1 MSDAIVRLLL
11 NTAGFDSNLQRA
23 RRGMRDFSSDGG
35 SMNTILKGLG
45 STIAKVTGGIT
56 AVGAAFKVTTDTFK
70 QSEWNI
76 DEWGRTLKGVE
87 GAYNTFLDT
96 LNNGNWTAF
105 FENLSTAVQGARDLY
120 DALDKLGSVKANN
133 QAAIALLQNE
143 IARLR
148 LMKQNGADVDDQI
161 RDAEQRLVLL
171 QSEAVDAGKEAGRK
185 MMENTLR
192 SAYQSQVGARRL
204 NQGTLDKVID
214 TYIKQGDSFIERY
227 QKTYQRLLKKGT
239 VEKEVS
245 YMTSTGQMATYTDRK
260 FDINSLS
267 KREQIDFRLAKA
279 ITDSET
285 RLQEGLK
292 IYTDA
297 INEDTA
303 IRREE
308 FKTNRYL
315 LQGSNKG
322 GSGTEKEELVF
333 RPLASSMKEMKDNVT
348 ILSKKLEEMKVGSDD
363 YVDILRDLTYWQ
375 KRVKDQQ
382 TRDSDISNFYSGKG
396 YGQGIRIA
404 PTGRDLFKP
413 MTKEEAEKNAKID
426 LPKQK
431 KKSEEKDESKERF
444 EATKQLVGGV
454 DSIVSS
460 LETLGVN
467 VPSGMKKGL
476 KMIQTVITILE
487 AVKAIQS
494 AVQILTTGR
503 DSVYQAAVVSELGI
517 ISAATVTTAGL
528 QAVKSVPI
536 IGWLLKEGGYVHA
549 ANGVVMG
556 QNYIDRVPASLS
568 SGEMVL
574 NPAQQTKLF
583 KMANGEGGGGGN
595 SQPYVNAETIVLG
608 IQNWA
613 KRRGKGAELVF
624 SQR

>member
-1 MSDAIVRLLL
+1 
-11 NTAGFDSNLQRA
+11 
-23 RRGMRDFSSDGG
+23 MRDFSSDGG
-35 SMNTILKGLG
+35 SMNTILRGLG
-45 STIAKVTGGIT
+45 SNIAKLTGGIT

-76 DEWGRTLKGVE
+76 DEWGRTLKGAE

-143 IARLR
+143 IARLK

-227 QKTYQRLLKKGT
+227 QKIYQRLLKKGT

-308 FKTNRYL
+308 FKTNRYI

-333 RPLASSMKEMKDNVT
+333 RPLASSMKAMKENVT
-348 ILSKKLEEMKVGSDD
+348 VLSKKLEGLTTGSAD
-363 YVDILRDLTYWQ
+363 YIEVLRELTYWQ
-375 KRVKDQQ
+375 KQLKDQQ
-382 TRDSDISNFYSGKG
+382 TRDSDFSNFYSGKG
-396 YGQGIRIA
+396 YGQGLRVS
-404 PTGRDLFKP
+404 PDSKFKP
-413 MTKEEAEKNAKID
+413 LTPEEAKEKSRVKGDIVKFKEKTD
-426 LPKQK
+426 QK
-431 KKSEEKDESKERF
+431 KEIGE
-444 EATKQLVGGV
+444 VGKIV
-454 DSIVSS
+454 DSISQIS
-460 LETLGVN
+460 GALKTLGVDLG
-467 VPSGMKKGL
+467 SGFENTL
-476 KMIQTVITILE
+476 NILN
-487 AVKAIQS
+487 AIM
-494 AVQILTTGR
+494 T
-503 DSVYQAAVVSELGI
+503 I
-517 ISAATVTTAGL
+517 ISAIQTIQQVIESLTNGRDTAFQAYMEIMIGQMTANSYAIASNTGAEAATPFK
-528 QAVKSVPI
+528 Q
-536 IGWLLKEGGYVHA
+536 GGIVHA
-549 ANGVVMG
+549 AGGIVMG
-556 QNYIDRVPASLS
+556 RNYVDRVPATLS

-583 KMANGEGGGGGN
+583 KMANSGGGGGGN
-595 SQPYVNAETIVLG
+595 SQPYVNAETIWLG
-608 IQNWA
+608 INNMG
-613 KRRGKGAELVF
+613 KRKGMGELVF
-624 SQR
+624 SKRK

>member
-45 STIAKVTGGIT
+45 SNIAKLTGGIT

-76 DEWGRTLKGVE
+76 DEWGRTLKGAE

-143 IARLR
+143 IARLK

-245 YMTSTGQMATYTDRK
+245 YMTSTGQMAAYTDRK

-308 FKTNRYL
+308 FKTNRYI

-322 GSGTEKEELVF
+322 GSGTEKEELIF

-375 KRVKDQQ
+375 KKVKDQQ
-382 TRDSDISNFYSGKG
+382 TRDSDFSNFYSGKG
-396 YGQGIRIA
+396 YGQGIRLSPEMPKA
-404 PTGRDLFKP
+404 LTP
-413 MTKEEAEKNAKID
+413 EEAQKMEKVKVPSARNASIKAD
-426 LPKQK
+426 N
-431 KKSEEKDESKERF
+431 KDQAGAVKDIV
-444 EATKQLVGGV
+444 AGV
-454 DSIVSS
+454 DGIVSS
-460 LETLGVN
+460 LETLGVD

-536 IGWLLKEGGYVHA
+536 IGWLLKQGGVVHA
-549 ANGVVMG
+549 AGGVVMG

-583 KMANGEGGGGGN
+583 KMANEGGGGGAQ

-613 KRRGKGAELVF
+613 KRRGKGSELMF
-624 SQR
+624 TQR

>member
-35 SMNTILKGLG
+35 SMNTILRGLG
-45 STIAKVTGGIT
+45 SNIAKLTGGIT

-76 DEWGRTLKGVE
+76 DEWGRTLKGAE

-143 IARLR
+143 IARLK

-227 QKTYQRLLKKGT
+227 QKIYQRLLKKGT

-308 FKTNRYL
+308 FKTNRYI

-333 RPLASSMKEMKDNVT
+333 RPLASSMKAMKENVT
-348 ILSKKLEEMKVGSDD
+348 VLSKKLEGLTTGSAD
-363 YVDILRDLTYWQ
+363 YIEVLRELTYWQ
-375 KRVKDQQ
+375 KQLKDQQ
-382 TRDSDISNFYSGKG
+382 TRDSDFSNFYSGKG
-396 YGQGIRIA
+396 YGQGLRVS
-404 PTGRDLFKP
+404 PDSKFKP
-413 MTKEEAEKNAKID
+413 LTPEEAKEKSRVKGDIVKFKEKTD
-426 LPKQK
+426 QK
-431 KKSEEKDESKERF
+431 KEIGE
-444 EATKQLVGGV
+444 VGKIV
-454 DSIVSS
+454 DSISQIS
-460 LETLGVN
+460 GALKTLGVDLG
-467 VPSGMKKGL
+467 SGFENTL
-476 KMIQTVITILE
+476 NILN
-487 AVKAIQS
+487 AIM
-494 AVQILTTGR
+494 T
-503 DSVYQAAVVSELGI
+503 I
-517 ISAATVTTAGL
+517 ISAIQTIQQVIESLTNGRDTAFQAYMEIMIGQMTANSYAIASNTGAEAATPFK
-528 QAVKSVPI
+528 Q
-536 IGWLLKEGGYVHA
+536 GGIVHA
-549 ANGVVMG
+549 AGGIVMG
-556 QNYIDRVPASLS
+556 RNYVDRVPATLS

-583 KMANGEGGGGGN
+583 KMANSGGGGGGN
-595 SQPYVNAETIVLG
+595 SQPYVNAETIWLG
-608 IQNWA
+608 INNMG
-613 KRRGKGAELVF
+613 KRKGMGELVF
-624 SQR
+624 SKRK

>member
-45 STIAKVTGGIT
+45 SNIAKVTGGIT

-76 DEWGRTLKGVE
+76 DEWGRTLKGAE

-245 YMTSTGQMATYTDRK
+245 YMTSTGQMASYTDRK

-322 GSGTEKEELVF
+322 GSGKEKEELVF

-375 KRVKDQQ
+375 KKVKDQQ
-382 TRDSDISNFYSGKG
+382 TRDSDFSNFYSGKG
-396 YGQGIRIA
+396 YRQGIRVSPDTKI
-404 PTGRDLFKP
+404 KP
-413 MTKEEAEKNAKID
+413 LTPEEAKEKSRVKGDIVKFKEKTD
-426 LPKQK
+426 QK
-431 KKSEEKDESKERF
+431 KEIGE
-444 EATKQLVGGV
+444 VGKIV
-454 DSIVSS
+454 DSISQIS
-460 LETLGVN
+460 GALKTLGVDLG
-467 VPSGMKKGL
+467 SGFENTL
-476 KMIQTVITILE
+476 NILN
-487 AVKAIQS
+487 AIM
-494 AVQILTTGR
+494 T
-503 DSVYQAAVVSELGI
+503 I
-517 ISAATVTTAGL
+517 ISAIQTIQQVIESLTNGRDTAF
-528 QAVKSVPI
+528 QAYMEI
-536 IGWLLKEGGYVHA
+536 MIGQMTANSYAIASNTGAEAASPFKQGGIVHA
-549 ANGVVMG
+549 AGGIVMG
-556 QNYIDRVPASLS
+556 RNYVDRVPATLS

-583 KMANGEGGGGGN
+583 KMANSGGGGGGN
-595 SQPYVNAETIVLG
+595 SQPYVNAETIWLG
-608 IQNWA
+608 INNMG
-613 KRRGKGAELVF
+613 KRKGMGELVF
-624 SQR
+624 SKRK

>member
-11 NTAGFDSNLQRA
+11 NTSGFDSNLQRA

-45 STIAKVTGGIT
+45 SNIAKLTGGIT

-76 DEWGRTLKGVE
+76 DEWGRTLKGAE

-120 DALDKLGSVKANN
+120 NALDKLGSVKANN

-143 IARLR
+143 IARLK

-245 YMTSTGQMATYTDRK
+245 YMTSTGQMAKYTDRK

-308 FKTNRYL
+308 FKTNRYI

-375 KRVKDQQ
+375 KKVKDQQ
-382 TRDSDISNFYSGKG
+382 TRDSDFSNFYSGKG
-396 YGQGIRIA
+396 YGQGIRVS
-404 PTGRDLFKP
+404 PD
-413 MTKEEAEKNAKID
+413 TKIKALTPEEAQKMEKVKLPSARNANAKAD
-426 LPKQK
+426 DKEQMGAV
-431 KKSEEKDESKERF
+431 KDIV
-444 EATKQLVGGV
+444 AGV
-454 DSIVSS
+454 DGIVSS
-460 LETLGVN
+460 LETLGVD

-583 KMANGEGGGGGN
+583 KMANEGGGGGAQ
-595 SQPYVNAETIVLG
+595 SQPYVNAETIVCG

-613 KRRGKGAELVF
+613 KRRGKGSELVF
-624 SQR
+624 TQR

>member
-1 MSDAIVRLLL
+1 
-11 NTAGFDSNLQRA
+11 
-23 RRGMRDFSSDGG
+23 MRDFSSDGG

-45 STIAKVTGGIT
+45 SNIAKLTGGIT

-76 DEWGRTLKGVE
+76 DEWGRTLKGAE

-143 IARLR
+143 IARLK

-308 FKTNRYL
+308 FKTNRYI

-363 YVDILRDLTYWQ
+363 YVDTLRDLTYWQ
-375 KRVKDQQ
+375 KKVKDQQ
-382 TRDSDISNFYSGKG
+382 TRDSDFSNFYSGKG
-396 YGQGIRIA
+396 YGQGIRVS
-404 PTGRDLFKP
+404 PD
-413 MTKEEAEKNAKID
+413 TKIKALTPEEAQKLEKVKVPSARNANAKAD
-426 LPKQK
+426 DKEQMGAV
-431 KKSEEKDESKERF
+431 KDIV
-444 EATKQLVGGV
+444 AGV
-454 DSIVSS
+454 DGIVSS
-460 LETLGVN
+460 LETLGVD

-583 KMANGEGGGGGN
+583 KMANEGGGGGAQ
-595 SQPYVNAETIVLG
+595 SQPYVNAETIVCG

-613 KRRGKGAELVF
+613 KRRGKGSELMF
-624 SQR
+624 TQR